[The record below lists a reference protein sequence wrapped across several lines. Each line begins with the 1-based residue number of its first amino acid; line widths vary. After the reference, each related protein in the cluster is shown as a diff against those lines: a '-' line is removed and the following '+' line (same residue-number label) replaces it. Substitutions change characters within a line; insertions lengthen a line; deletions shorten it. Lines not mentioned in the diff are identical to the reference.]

1 MNIEISNIITGVL
14 GIIYAEIEKD
24 RDFVEKSKSWI
35 FIISQP
41 NLMVLRASGSEF
53 VDMHMPTGKDVIM
66 GYRIIGVYGI
76 EDNELY
82 FGKKY
87 EIGGK

>member
-1 MNIEISNIITGVL
+1 MNIKVGNIVAKIL
-14 GIIYAEIEKD
+14 DIIYAETEKD

-41 NLMVLRASGSEF
+41 NLMMLRASGSEF

-66 GYRIIGVYGI
+66 GYRIIGVYGL

-87 EIGGK
+87 EIGGN